1 MADPCRTE
9 QLVSRLEGILAAS
22 DHAKLKELLQPLL
35 LPCLRLVFSNAA
47 KTQQLINAG
56 RTPDVVRQAAFST
69 SGQPS
74 GHLGSVHRQFLEQEA
89 HLGAAWVMLGVLRL
103 HLVSVPAS
111 PDPAAKHAY
120 KRAHL
125 LDLISRADAE
135 LMVSASRSHLSM
147 DLHVHSQSCA
157 CRTEI
162 PFFWPEMLAQFGWS
176 SNWLVI
182 MLISYM

>member
-1 MADPCRTE
+1 MAEPCRAE
-9 QLVSRLEGILAAS
+9 QLARRLGGILAAS

-56 RTPDVVRQAAFST
+56 RTPDVVGQAASST

-74 GHLGSVHRQFLEQEA
+74 GHLGSVHRQLLEQEV
-89 HLGAAWVMLGVLRL
+89 HHGAAWVMLGVLRL
-103 HLVSVPAS
+103 HLVSVPAG

-135 LMVSASRSHLSM
+135 LMVSSSRSHSST
-147 DLHVHSQSCA
+147 DLHVHSHSCA
-157 CRTEI
+157 CRAGF
-162 PFFWPEMLAQFGWS
+162 PFLWP
-176 SNWLVI
+176 N
-182 MLISYM
+182 ISALWM